1 MRNIKK
7 LVGIGIMS
15 VMLSTSV
22 FAAGKLP
29 KEASDKDI
37 NIYIND
43 NIQNIPEDM
52 GKAYLDKTNNRVMV
66 PVRYIT
72 ENLGANIN
80 FYQRKDTNTS
90 GILIGAID
98 ILVELDINSTKAKVN
113 NGESEKILN
122 LDSPAILYDGRT
134 YVPIRF
140 ISETLGLNVD
150 WKNDSVYITGNFK
163 TKGKR
168 YNYEEDKKASE
179 KKENDLKDLKKE
191 EQKDL
196 KDIRNNSTKQENKNS
211 LFGWTDPKSWT

>member
-1 MRNIKK
+1 MKNIKK
-7 LVGIGIMS
+7 LLGIGIMS
-15 VMLSTSV
+15 FVLSTSV

-29 KEASDKDI
+29 KEAADKDI
-37 NIYIND
+37 NIYIN
-43 NIQNIPEDM
+43 NSIQNIPEDM

-80 FYQRKDTNTS
+80 FYQRKGTNTS

-98 ILVELDINSTKAKVN
+98 VLVELDINSTKARVN
-113 NGESEKILN
+113 NGGNENIVN

-150 WKNDSVYITGNFK
+150 WKNDSVYISGNFK

-168 YNYEEDKKASE
+168 YNYEDDNKNSD
-179 KKENDLKDLKKE
+179 KKENELKDLKKE
-191 EQKDL
+191 ERKDI
-196 KDIRNNSTKQENKNS
+196 KDIRDNSSKKENKNS
-211 LFGWTDPKSWT
+211 LFDF